1 VDTESQG
8 GVAEGSRVWLP
19 DGSTRAIEE
28 VVARRLPVLAFSKEW
43 DTRPVRYGANQGPR
57 NHSVGE
63 LVPAVPGAWFEGI
76 PKEVRSIRFVSGRTV
91 EVALD
96 QQWVTQ
102 RQTGRKSW
110 EWKRTDALVPGDRVP
125 VSLAAAYF
133 GTEGDAR
140 EGYFVGAM
148 LGDGGMTSCTPEF
161 HGDPLDG
168 AVEFMREFAAE
179 YGCGV
184 REIPQRAIVR
194 LRFPFRAG
202 HRNPITDC
210 LRRFEVWG
218 QRCEEKRLPD
228 MQLSRDFWIGCLSG
242 LVDTDGCVRERIN
255 PRGTVHGSVEFAT
268 VSPLLASQVSDALL
282 RLGIP
287 NRVRVDQRQQKQG
300 HSINGYLV
308 VSRRPIHIVEI
319 SRAIALVRLAG
330 LLDLRIGY
338 KASRLKEVAVAV
350 GHVTPARSEMH
361 GYDESVALDRVKSI
375 SVIGTRNVY
384 GVTMNPSGL
393 FVVNGLVVG
402 AVRRSTLAI

>member
-1 VDTESQG
+1 
-8 GVAEGSRVWLP
+8 
-19 DGSTRAIEE
+19 
-28 VVARRLPVLAFSKEW
+28 
-43 DTRPVRYGANQGPR
+43 
-57 NHSVGE
+57 
-63 LVPAVPGAWFEGI
+63 
-76 PKEVRSIRFVSGRTV
+76 
-91 EVALD
+91 
-96 QQWVTQ
+96 
-102 RQTGRKSW
+102 
-110 EWKRTDALVPGDRVP
+110 
-125 VSLAAAYF
+125 
-133 GTEGDAR
+133 
-140 EGYFVGAM
+140 
-148 LGDGGMTSCTPEF
+148 
-161 HGDPLDG
+161 
-168 AVEFMREFAAE
+168 MREFAAE

-268 VSPLLASQVSDALL
+268 VLPLLASQVSDALL

-375 SVIGTRNVY
+375 SVIGTRNIY
-384 GVTMNPSGL
+384 GVTTNPSGL